1 MGCEKVREYLR
12 PMNLED
18 RVREFEESS
27 ATVEEAA
34 RDLGCEPKL
43 IAKSMAFKT
52 GSEAIVVVIA
62 GDGKV
67 DNSKYKALFHT
78 KAVMVHP
85 EELME
90 LVGHPMGG
98 VCPFAVNE
106 GVKTYLDISLKR
118 FETVYPA
125 AGTPNSAVKLKV
137 EELEKAAQNFAG
149 WVDIAKGW
157 E

>member
-34 RDLGCEPKL
+34 RDLGCENKL
-43 IAKSMAFKT
+43 IAKSMAFKI
-52 GSEAIVVVIA
+52 GSEEIVVVIA
-62 GDGKV
+62 GDGKA

-137 EELEKAAQNFAG
+137 EELEKAAQNFSG